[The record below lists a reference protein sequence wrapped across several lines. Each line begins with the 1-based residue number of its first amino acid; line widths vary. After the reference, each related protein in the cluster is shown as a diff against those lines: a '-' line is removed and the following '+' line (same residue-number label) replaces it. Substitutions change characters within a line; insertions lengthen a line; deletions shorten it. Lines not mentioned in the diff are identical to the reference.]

1 MVQGSFSYMNLDP
14 QNVRNQA
21 GIGGGGLFDIGCY
34 PIVTARFLFG
44 AEPTRVIG
52 QIELDPNFETD
63 RLASVLL
70 EFPTGQALFV
80 CSTQLVPYQRMQIFG
95 TKGRIE
101 VEIPFNAPPDRP
113 CRIFV
118 DDGSAPADAS
128 AVEESFP
135 VVDQYTLQ
143 GEAFA
148 RCIREGTA
156 PEFPLEDA
164 VSNMAVIDAIFR
176 SGKSGRFEPV

>member
-1 MVQGSFSYMNLDP
+1 M
-14 QNVRNQA
+14 
-21 GIGGGGLFDIGCY
+21 
-34 PIVTARFLFG
+34 
-44 AEPTRVIG
+44 
-52 QIELDPNFETD
+52 
-63 RLASVLL
+63 LL
-70 EFPTGQALFV
+70 QFPSGQALFV

-95 TKGRIE
+95 TEGRIE

-118 DDGSAPADAS
+118 DDGSAQADAS

-135 VVDQYTLQ
+135 VVDQYMLQ

-148 RCIREGTA
+148 RCIREGTP

-164 VSNMAVIDAIFR
+164 VANMKVIDAIFR
-176 SGKSGRFEPV
+176 SGRSGRFEPV